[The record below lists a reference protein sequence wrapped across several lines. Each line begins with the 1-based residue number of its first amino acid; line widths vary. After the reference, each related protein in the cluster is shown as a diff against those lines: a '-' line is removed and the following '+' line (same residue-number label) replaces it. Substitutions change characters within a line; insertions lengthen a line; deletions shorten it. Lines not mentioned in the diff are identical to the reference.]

1 MRHVAQVW
9 RCGTTLDIDKAT
21 QGKALLCRYLCN
33 EPQSRYGY
41 LERHAP
47 DRKVRLLERHQDMA
61 LCTSFHDDFIFQLHY
76 NKSAIALDSM

>member
-1 MRHVAQVW
+1 M
-9 RCGTTLDIDKAT
+9 DEAT

-47 DRKVRLLERHQDMA
+47 GREARLLERHQDMA
-61 LCTSFHDDFIFQLHY
+61 LCTSSQGILAFQQQKYSYVGHFLVQ
-76 NKSAIALDSM
+76 ST

>member
-1 MRHVAQVW
+1 VW
-9 RCGTTLDIDKAT
+9 RCGRTLDNDEAT

-47 DRKVRLLERHQDMA
+47 FIRLSFWNAIKTWRFA
-61 LCTSFHDDFIFQLHY
+61 LL
-76 NKSAIALDSM
+76 